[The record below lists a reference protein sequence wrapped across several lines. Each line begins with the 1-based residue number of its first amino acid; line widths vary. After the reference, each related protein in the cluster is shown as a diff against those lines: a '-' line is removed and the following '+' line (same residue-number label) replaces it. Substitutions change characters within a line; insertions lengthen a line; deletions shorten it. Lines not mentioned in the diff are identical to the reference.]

1 MLLCIS
7 ANIFNAALSGTVIN
21 FVNEIRYVNN
31 NEHAMAMTIFDS
43 MQNSGVVSDA
53 MTMVSILQSCA
64 SLGALQRGR
73 NIHEKIWTT
82 HLDINVYIGAALINM
97 YARCG
102 SIEDSQKVF
111 DKMSE
116 RDLISWTTLIS
127 GYGTH
132 GLAKN
137 AESLFTQMIN
147 SGIKPDG
154 VAFVGILSGFSHCG
168 MVDIGQI
175 YFNRMTEVYRIEPTL
190 EHYSCLVDMLGRAGK
205 LDEAEEV
212 IRTMSVAP
220 DSGILGSL
228 LNSCKIHLN
237 VQVAERVTEHILS
250 IDPENA
256 GWYVLMSN
264 IYATDQNWNGVA
276 RMRVL
281 MKERKLIKP
290 PGWSSIEINGEIHSF
305 LVFDRSHPD
314 STSIYHVM
322 RDLET
327 RIQAEGYVPDTRCVL
342 GNVAEDLKLD
352 MLCGHSERLAIAFG
366 ILRTD
371 EGEVLRIMKNL
382 RVCLD
387 CHTATKFISRI
398 TGREII
404 VRDSKRFHRFKN
416 GSCSCGDYW

>member
-1 MLLCIS
+1 M
-7 ANIFNAALSGTVIN
+7 
-21 FVNEIRYVNN
+21 
-31 NEHAMAMTIFDS
+31 AMAVFDS

-53 MTMVSILQSCA
+53 ITIVSILQSCA
-64 SLGALQRGR
+64 SLGALRRGR
-73 NIHEKIWTT
+73 MIHDQIQRSS

-102 SIEDSQKVF
+102 SIEDSRKVF
-111 DKMSE
+111 DEMPD

-127 GYGTH
+127 GYGMH

-147 SGIKPDG
+147 SGIKPDA
-154 VAFVGILSGFSHCG
+154 VAFVGILSSFSHCG
-168 MVDIGQI
+168 MVDIGQN
-175 YFNRMTEVYRIEPTL
+175 YFHRMTKEYRIEPTL
-190 EHYSCLVDMLGRAGK
+190 EHYSCMVDMFGRAGK

-212 IRTMSVAP
+212 IRTMGVAP

-228 LNSCKIHLN
+228 LNSCKLHLN
-237 VQVAERVTEHILS
+237 VQVAERITEHILS

-264 IYATDQNWNGVA
+264 IYATAKNWNGVTK
-276 RMRVL
+276 MRVL
-281 MKERKLIKP
+281 MKEKNLIKP

-305 LVFDRSHPD
+305 LVFDQRHPD
-314 STSIYHVM
+314 STAIYDVM
-322 RDLET
+322 RNLES
-327 RIQAEGYVPDTRCVL
+327 RIRIEGYVPDTSCVL
-342 GNVAEDLKLD
+342 RNVGEDLKLD

-366 ILRTD
+366 ILRTG

-398 TGREII
+398 TGRKII
-404 VRDSKRFHRFKN
+404 LRDSKRFHHFKD